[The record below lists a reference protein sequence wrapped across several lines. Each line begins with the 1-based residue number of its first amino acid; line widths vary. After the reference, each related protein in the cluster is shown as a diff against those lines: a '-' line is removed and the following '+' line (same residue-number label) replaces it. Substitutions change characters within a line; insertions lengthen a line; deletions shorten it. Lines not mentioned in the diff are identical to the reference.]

1 MNWSWSFALTF
12 VFILIFVFLI
22 VRFIYRNPEN
32 REAIMKAFQRVQ
44 QHIQNRRV
52 GETATQAP
60 MAAADGSIP
69 SPTAKDVSRYR
80 FQSGTNVGSVF
91 ILERWLTPSMFPDS
105 AQGSSELVAAD
116 AWIAQEGIE
125 LARQRFEKHWREYV
139 TDPDLD
145 WLKDAK
151 CNTIRLPIGYF
162 TLGPQ
167 FCEHTAFSKVAP
179 VYKNAWDAVKQLIW
193 RCHER
198 DIAVLIDL
206 HGLPG
211 GANTGVSQASPSC
224 DQAPYGTL
232 WPRAA
237 RLQLRDTC

>member
-139 TDPDLD
+139 TDPDLE

-232 WPRAA
+232 
-237 RLQLRDTC
+237 